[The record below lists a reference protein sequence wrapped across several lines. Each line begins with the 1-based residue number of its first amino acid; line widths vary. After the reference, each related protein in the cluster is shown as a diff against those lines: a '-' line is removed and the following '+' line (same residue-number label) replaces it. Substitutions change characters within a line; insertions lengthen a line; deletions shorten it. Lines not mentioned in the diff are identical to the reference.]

1 MPSVQARHRARIAV
15 SVLRDLAATFRVVL
29 HLTVAI
35 SHVRVVISSA
45 KAATSS
51 VVVISSVLSRGIV
64 LATTIRRATTSSRVI
79 SSAKAA
85 TSSVVVISSVVAI
98 SRAATVSVRPIMIPM
113 LSIA

>member
-64 LATTIRRATTSSRVI
+64 LATTIRRATTSSRV
-79 SSAKAA
+79 A